1 MATPQQH
8 IGEFGEAHMKNLER
22 LAVRSFPNNTA
33 VYSKWARCL
42 WAAIKRS
49 ARQPESPG
57 DFPGASELSAYM
69 RNSARPIP
77 RPRRR
82 ANENR
87 DQYNARLANTPW
99 GHNKA
104 VESHPAKLSVARALK
119 ALMAA
124 QSVAEACQERASN
137 RNDDVHLEHW
147 GDPVDWENRG
157 ERIMNLPEQG
167 NLELLYYSVHEKD
180 ASVYA
185 QLLHEF
191 GDDVFEEE
199 EDDAEM

>member
-1 MATPQQH
+1 
-8 IGEFGEAHMKNLER
+8 
-22 LAVRSFPNNTA
+22 
-33 VYSKWARCL
+33 
-42 WAAIKRS
+42 
-49 ARQPESPG
+49 
-57 DFPGASELSAYM
+57 M
-69 RNSARPIP
+69 RNSVVKIT
-77 RPRRR
+77 RPRKH

-124 QSVAEACQERASN
+124 QSVAEACQERAGN
-137 RNDDVHLEHW
+137 RNDDDDHPEHW
-147 GDPVDWENRG
+147 GEPVDWENRG

-191 GDDVFEEE
+191 GDDVFE
-199 EDDAEM
+199 